1 MGRYTTEEP
10 LYIALDE
17 ADFLN
22 YTQFKSTIEED
33 PVNTARVVALSISF
47 ILGIVSSLCLLVT
60 VIKTKTVRNQLMGV
74 LLISMAVATLVSTCV
89 LSRWLELEVRGG
101 KHNFGSVECHLS
113 YIFLYVSVAVFNATV
128 ILLGLDATFNLPQN
142 KTVTFA
148 VTLSIWLISMIFS
161 LVLLYGFGTGPHVVQ
176 ISDGYSYCTL
186 GFGSYDTYEVIV
198 HILFEIVPTIFL
210 LIAFI
215 KSCCLCRGNKA
226 PSDGKMLPFVLMAIT
241 FLVLIWT
248 EYFVYIV
255 AIKAGFT
262 SLHAHV
268 YAWAAVMKTYRMP
281 LICFYWLFFFPEI
294 RKFFLCRGPP
304 DDESPLLLRESEMV
318 TMDSL

>member
-1 MGRYTTEEP
+1 MDRYTTEEP
-10 LYIALDE
+10 WYIALDE
-17 ADFLN
+17 TDLLN
-22 YTQFKSTIEED
+22 YTEFESVIEED
-33 PVNTARVVALSISF
+33 PVNKARVAVLSISF
-47 ILGIVSSLCLLVT
+47 ILGVISSLCLLVT
-60 VIKTKTVRNQLMGV
+60 VIRTKTVRNQLVGV
-74 LLISMAVATLVSTCV
+74 LLISMAVVTLVSTCV

-101 KHNFGSVECHLS
+101 KNDVGSVECHLY
-113 YIFLYVSVAVFNATV
+113 YIFFYVTVAAFNATV
-128 ILLGLDATFNLPQN
+128 ILLGLEATFNLPQN

-148 VTLSIWLISMIFS
+148 VTLSTWLISMIFS

-176 ISDGYSYCTL
+176 ISDSYSYCTL

-248 EYFVYIV
+248 ERFVYIV

-268 YAWAAVMKTYRMP
+268 YAWVAVMKTYRMP
-281 LICFYWLFFFPEI
+281 LVCFYWLFLFSEV
-294 RKFFLCRGPP
+294 RKSFLCRGPP
-304 DDESPLLLRESEMV
+304 DDESALLLK
-318 TMDSL
+318 